1 MAPNVGL
8 RIKWTFSFC
17 LLYSQFGL
25 PLLSYYYFESV
36 QYARSSQLHAS
47 QLISFKIFIGGYCF
61 CYGLQFLV
69 TLVDSGGSYFK
80 LYSSFQLLCTLSSK
94 ESMTLVQSIASVP
107 SLTSS
112 GILFQEKNLKGAL
125 ANQMILI
132 LFDDDAS
139 IIILLL
145 DELHEPKLCLREE
158 SPGAMLLSFT
168 IVHVHILNRLHH
180 GFTGMKHTL
189 RCRKIQWAS
198 KRLRENTA
206 CQ

>member
-47 QLISFKIFIGGYCF
+47 RLISFKTSIGGYCF
-61 CYGLQFLV
+61 CYGLQSLV
-69 TLVDSGGSYFK
+69 TLVDSGGLYFR
-80 LYSSFQLLCTLSSK
+80 LYSSFRLLYTFSSE
-94 ESMTLVQSIASVP
+94 ESMTLVRSIASGP

-112 GILFQEKNLKGAL
+112 GILFQVLNLKGAL
-125 ANQMILI
+125 ANQMTTI
-132 LFDDDAS
+132 LFDDGDS

-145 DELHEPKLCLREE
+145 GESHEPKLWFRDE
-158 SPGAMLLSFT
+158 PRGAMLQSST
-168 IVHVHILNRLHH
+168 IVHTHMLTRLHRD
-180 GFTGMKHTL
+180 FTGMRHTS
-189 RCRKIQWAS
+189 RCTMIQWAS
-198 KRLRENTA
+198 ERLRENTA